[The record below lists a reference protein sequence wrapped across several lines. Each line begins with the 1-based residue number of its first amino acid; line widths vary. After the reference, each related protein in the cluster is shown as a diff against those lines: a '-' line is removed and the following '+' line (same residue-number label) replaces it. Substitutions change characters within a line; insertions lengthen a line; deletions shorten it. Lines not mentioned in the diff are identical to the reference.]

1 MSALLAFVHSLL
13 TTIPSLC
20 TSLSSYLSTIIS
32 MTIITYPI
40 AQQPILSPT
49 WSQLQH
55 SLQLLHHLAD
65 PLGDLIAHIGH
76 LHTSLLLHHHL
87 NDHHQFQIALLAS
100 SVSIGLVS
108 SSARVTSAN
117 FQNGLLDVEQAWTS
131 VFYLKSFDMDSVQV
145 GKAVF
150 GKEIFTTL
158 GIEPRTY
165 SYPGRL
171 VTIRVSGGLKKKNL
185 WLFAAISK

>member
-1 MSALLAFVHSLL
+1 M
-13 TTIPSLC
+13 
-20 TSLSSYLSTIIS
+20 
-32 MTIITYPI
+32 
-40 AQQPILSPT
+40 
-49 WSQLQH
+49 QLM
-55 SLQLLHHLAD
+55 HHLAD
-65 PLGDLIAHIGH
+65 PIGDLIAHIGH

-150 GKEIFTTL
+150 GKEIYTTL
-158 GIEPRTY
+158 GIEPRTN
-165 SYPGRL
+165 SNPGRYGNPYSVCWVKEKL
-171 VTIRVSGGLKKKNL
+171 VAIHHFIQIR
-185 WLFAAISK
+185 